1 MSFLSRAYGMTGVT
15 SGHMDA
21 AHLVFFFFFFFF
33 FLSVGRA
40 EETTWV
46 QTKLIM
52 LFGSI

>member
-1 MSFLSRAYGMTGVT
+1 MSFLSRAYGMTGVA

-21 AHLVFFFFFFFF
+21 AHL
-33 FLSVGRA
+33 GRA
-40 EETTWV
+40 EKTTWV

>member
-1 MSFLSRAYGMTGVT
+1 MSFLSRAYGMTGVA

-21 AHLVFFFFFFFF
+21 AHLVFFCFCF